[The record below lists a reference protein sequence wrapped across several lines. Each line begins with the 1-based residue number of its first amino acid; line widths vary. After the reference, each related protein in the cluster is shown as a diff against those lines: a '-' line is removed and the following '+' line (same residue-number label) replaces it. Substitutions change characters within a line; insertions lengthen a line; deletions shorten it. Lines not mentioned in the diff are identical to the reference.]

1 LWQRTGSRDGLWQKS
16 VKKDGLK
23 AQLLKKRRKTE
34 TANTSEK
41 DFETGNQ
48 HGEPTEKPTAQT
60 KAAQLKKKT
69 MGKANKEA
77 EAKKRATD
85 TGKQLSSAHRKV
97 QAIIRYRKSQQV
109 NHDTMQ
115 SLRAATQTS
124 KVKKN
129 RENVLPKQ

>member
-1 LWQRTGSRDGLWQKS
+1 MAEIG
-16 VKKDGLK
+16 KKR
-23 AQLLKKRRKTE
+23 QTRCVTIENKRRKTE

-69 MGKANKEA
+69 TGKANKEA

-85 TGKQLSSAHRKV
+85 TGKQLSSAHRKSSSDS
-97 QAIIRYRKSQQV
+97 RLLEKP
-109 NHDTMQ
+109 
-115 SLRAATQTS
+115 TS
-124 KVKKN
+124 KSRGNAVSKSSNTDHEVKTN
-129 RENVLPKQ
+129 RENALPKQ